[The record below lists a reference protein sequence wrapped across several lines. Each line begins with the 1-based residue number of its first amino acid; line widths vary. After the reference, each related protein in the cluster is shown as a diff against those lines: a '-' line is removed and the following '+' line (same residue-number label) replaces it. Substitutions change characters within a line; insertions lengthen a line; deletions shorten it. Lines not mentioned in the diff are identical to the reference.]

1 MKKRQKMLVAAVDQ
15 LLDKIDEVM
24 DGHASH
30 YVHTFVGHSGI
41 VLWEFRPPLFA
52 ALKETVLPHDL
63 MVARAI
69 VTALDRPK
77 PQAQTI
83 DSPRQLLIDE
93 FESLAKVFSG
103 LAAELDDDPSLGVL
117 PPV

>member
-1 MKKRQKMLVAAVDQ
+1 MAAVDQ

-30 YVHTFVGHSGI
+30 YVDTYATGNGGI
-41 VLWEFRPPLFA
+41 GAAYQPPLFGNYDR
-52 ALKETVLPHDL
+52 TVLPHDL
-63 MVARAI
+63 IVAQAVV
-69 VTALDRPK
+69 VTLSRHDGF
-77 PQAQTI
+77 I
-83 DSPRQLLIDE
+83 DYPRQLLIDE